1 MTTTKHAPH
10 ASPVSPAE
18 PVEPGAIPRPVLVD
32 AVARALVEDFGRGDL
47 TSEACIAAAAQG
59 RARIVAREPLVVAGL
74 SVAREVFHQVDPEV
88 RFEALARDGSSVA
101 AGTVCAEVAG
111 RTRSLLAGE
120 RVALTFL
127 QHLSGVATA
136 TRRHVIALPPSSRTR
151 VTDTRKT
158 TPGLRAFERYA
169 VRCGGGFNHRE
180 DLGAAVLIK
189 DNHVAAAGGVSAAIA
204 RARARAPHTTRIE
217 CEVDDL
223 AQLDEALDAGADVV
237 LLDNFDDE
245 QVRQAVARRAGRS
258 TILEVSGRVSI
269 DRLPLLGD
277 AGVDAV
283 SIGALTH
290 SAPAADLGLDWEGV

>member
-120 RVALTFL
+120 RVALNFL